1 LDPSAPLRPPALNP
15 AAIRAVA
22 FDLDGTLVDSYRAIA
37 SSLNHARAHHD
48 LAPLTESEARLR
60 VGRGLESLI
69 EELVGRDRVELGVRL
84 FRSHYQKVY
93 AEGTFLLPGVAE
105 TLEQLRSRGVRL
117 SVASN
122 KPARFGRPIL
132 ERFGLLDH
140 MDTVEGPDVA
150 GRTKPDPAMLTRCM
164 QAMQSTPATTLYV
177 GDMLLDVESAARADL
192 PVVLVAG
199 GSSGDEELR
208 TTGQIVLRSLDEL
221 PGILADQRR

>member
-1 LDPSAPLRPPALNP
+1 
-15 AAIRAVA
+15 VV

-48 LAPLTESEARLR
+48 LPPLTESEVRMR

-69 EELVGRDRVELGVRL
+69 EELLGRERVEVGVRL
-84 FRSHYQKVY
+84 FRSHYAKVY

-105 TLEQLRSRGVRL
+105 TLELLRSRGLRL

-132 ERFGLLDH
+132 ERFGLLGH
-140 MDTVEGPDVA
+140 MDTVQGPDVA
-150 GRTKPDPAMLTRCM
+150 GRTKPDPAMLTRCL
-164 QAMQSTPATTLYV
+164 QAMHSTPATTLYV

-192 PVVLVAG
+192 PVVLVDG
-199 GSSGDEELR
+199 GSSGEQELR
-208 TTGQIVLRSLDEL
+208 ASGQIVIRSLDEL
-221 PGILADQRR
+221 PRVLGGERG